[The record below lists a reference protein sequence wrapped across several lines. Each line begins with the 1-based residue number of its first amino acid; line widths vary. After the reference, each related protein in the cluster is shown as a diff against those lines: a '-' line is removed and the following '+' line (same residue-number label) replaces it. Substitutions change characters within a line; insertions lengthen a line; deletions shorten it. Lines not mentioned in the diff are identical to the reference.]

1 LDDFPIL
8 RRDAI
13 ALLLAAAPAAG
24 RAVVLLDVRTRRVL
38 AAQHTEW
45 IAPPGST
52 LKPLVFSL
60 LLRARKLDPAE
71 TLPCTG
77 HLAIGGRRFDCSHPP
92 MNTAVDLR
100 TALAYSC
107 NAFTAQ
113 TAGRFEPGELARGLA
128 RFGLSRTQPAAT
140 REASQLQALG
150 EERVLATPLELAGA
164 YQQIAL
170 AGDQAVL
177 DGLRDA
183 VEFGTAQRAALP
195 HVAVSG
201 KTGSVR
207 TPDGARI
214 AWFAGFTASTVVV
227 VMLQGRSGGADAA
240 PVAAEL
246 LQGAAR

>member
-1 LDDFPIL
+1 ML
-8 RRDAI
+8 RREAI
-13 ALLLAAAPAAG
+13 ALLLAAGPAPG
-24 RAVVLLDVRTRRVL
+24 RAVVLLDLRTRRTIT
-38 AAQHTEW
+38 ARHAGW

-60 LLRARKLDPAE
+60 LLRAKKLDPAE
-71 TLPCTG
+71 RVPCTG
-77 HLAIGGRRFDCSHPP
+77 HLAIAGRRFDCSHPP
-92 MNTAVDLR
+92 LNTAVDVR

-107 NAFTAQ
+107 NAFTARV
-113 TAGRFEPGELARGLA
+113 AERFDPGELARGLA
-128 RFGLSRTQPAAT
+128 RFGLDRTQPAAT

-150 EERVLATPLELAGA
+150 EERVQTTPLELAGA

-170 AGDQAVL
+170 TGDQAIL
-177 DGLRDA
+177 DGLRGA
-183 VEFGTAQRAALP
+183 VEFGTAQRVAVP
-195 HVAVSG
+195 HLAVSG

-207 TPDGARI
+207 TPDGAPI

-246 LQGAAR
+246 LRGVGR